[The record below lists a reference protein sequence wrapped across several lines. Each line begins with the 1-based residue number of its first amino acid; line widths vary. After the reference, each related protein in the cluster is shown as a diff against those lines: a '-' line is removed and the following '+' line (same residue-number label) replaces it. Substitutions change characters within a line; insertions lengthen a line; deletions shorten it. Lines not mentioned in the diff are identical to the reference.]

1 MRARRPRIQDRKVP
15 THKHTINEHIRAKEL
30 RIIGS
35 NGENVGVISRAEA
48 LMRAQDEGL
57 DLVLISKPDAD
68 VIVAKIMDF
77 GKFLYEKKKQDNK
90 AKKQQ
95 KVIQV
100 KEVKFRPNIGDQDY
114 MIKVKRA
121 GEFLSDGKRVKCTLQ
136 FRRGRELANMAQVGS
151 AMFERITSD
160 LEALSLGTL
169 LEEKEQ
175 RGRIMWSK
183 VYYLKGK

>member
-1 MRARRPRIQDRKVP
+1 MRARRPRFQERQVP
-15 THKHTINEHIRAKEL
+15 KHKHTINEHIRATEL
-30 RIIGS
+30 RVIGS
-35 NGENVGVISRAEA
+35 DGENFGVISRSEA
-48 LMRAQDEGL
+48 LTRAQEEGL
-57 DLVLISKPDAD
+57 DLVMISKADAD
-68 VIVAKIMDF
+68 VVVAKIMDF
-77 GKFLYEKKKQDNK
+77 GKFLYEKKKQENK

-114 MIKVKRA
+114 HIKVKRA
-121 GEFLSDGKRVKCTLQ
+121 GEFLTDGKRVKCTLQ
-136 FRRGRELANMAQVGS
+136 FRRGRELATMAQVGA
-151 AMFERITSD
+151 AMFERITTD
-160 LEALSLGTL
+160 LNALSLGTL